1 MAAAD
6 GNRDL
11 LSAAVSGILA
21 SLASTSS
28 SQTTSLSSS
37 PNNVTN
43 NEELGPNR
51 SSPALSTTQALAHLF
66 PQCGPRQSY
75 RSETAQPYESESAF
89 RSVAS
94 RPKRKRKIK
103 QEKDYSFAK
112 DIVLKDVFLLPSPEY
127 KKVPRGKA
135 REMLY
140 AEGFVTSAVEIHGNW
155 SENDAV
161 KALEEQFKE
170 KLMDIPPP
178 R

>member
-11 LSAAVSGILA
+11 LSATVSGILA

-28 SQTTSLSSS
+28 SQTTSLSSL

-51 SSPALSTTQALAHLF
+51 SSPALSTGQALANLF

-75 RSETAQPYESESAF
+75 RSETAQPYKSESAF
-89 RSVAS
+89 RSIAS

-127 KKVPRGKA
+127 KKVPCGKA